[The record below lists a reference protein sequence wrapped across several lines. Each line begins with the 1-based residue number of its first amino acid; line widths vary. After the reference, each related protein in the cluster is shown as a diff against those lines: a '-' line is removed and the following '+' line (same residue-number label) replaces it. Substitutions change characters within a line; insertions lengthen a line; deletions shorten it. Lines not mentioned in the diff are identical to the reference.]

1 MSLFEKEVSDN
12 YNEFAS
18 RMSNL
23 RVLQKVAKDSFS
35 KEMSA
40 CIESAE
46 SLKGSQ
52 LGDDFP
58 ISAQNMTYYC
68 LETGEARFYGF
79 SEITIEEQKMR
90 LFEHKNKQ
98 YQWLLAEAYEI
109 YAEYIE
115 TIYACAGYCDPSL
128 WLMADFGN
136 IPYSENI
143 KHDMEFY
150 KQQANKKKDKPKS
163 ILTQFRR
170 VFPKIESIERNN
182 AHKLNIQ
189 LSISLIK
196 NLRHIIVHEGGT
208 VNDKEMFIQKVLKE
222 CSLYNP
228 KSPNE
233 NHLAYID
240 SYFGDKEYENLIL
253 LLEKT
258 HTTEFPLHM
267 FTDRLGNLMELLV
280 AHASLITTELH
291 KHITK
296 HLRVIPNA

>member
-1 MSLFEKEVSDN
+1 MSLFEKEVLDS
-12 YNEFAS
+12 YNKFAG

-23 RVLQKVAKDSFS
+23 IVLQKVAKDSFS
-35 KEMSA
+35 KEISA
-40 CIESAE
+40 CIEQAE
-46 SLKGSQ
+46 NLKDSQ
-52 LGDDFP
+52 LGGDLP

-79 SEITIEEQKMR
+79 SKVTVEEQKMR

-109 YAEYIE
+109 YAEYLE
-115 TIYACAGYCDPSL
+115 TIYACAGYCDQNL

-136 IPYSENI
+136 IPYSTKI
-143 KHDMEFY
+143 KHDMHFY
-150 KQQANKKKDKPKS
+150 KQQASKKKDKPKS

-170 VFPKIESIERNN
+170 VFPCIESIEINN
-182 AHKLNIQ
+182 AHKINIQ

-196 NLRHIIVHEGGT
+196 NLRHIIVHEGGI
-208 VNDKEMFIQKVLKE
+208 VNNKEMFIQKVLKE
-222 CSLYNP
+222 CSLYNS

-233 NHLAYID
+233 KHITYID
-240 SYFGDKEYENLIL
+240 NYFGDKEYENLIL

-258 HTTEFPLHM
+258 HTTELPLHM
-267 FTDRLGNLMELLV
+267 FTDRLGNLIDLLV

-291 KHITK
+291 KHIT
-296 HLRVIPNA
+296 ND